1 MRGIEWRALQED
13 SMRRCTGFRTGR
25 LTLKRVSAFPAGL
38 ARLRPGQ
45 VSPAAALLALLLAV
59 VPLAPAWAQQIASAT
74 KAASPLTVERI
85 YGQPSLSGSL
95 TNGLEWSP
103 DGKLL
108 GYFQLSFSLLANLW
122 LAVVAVAT
130 ARGVI
135 FFVPGVWETLVQLLV
150 FIPLEV
156 LLAMHFVPYLLLT
169 RTTGRWLVP
178 LLPVIR
184 AFKWIVWPMRAGV
197 DFAVSL
203 AHISEEEEPGAE
215 QAQQEGLEAL
225 VEAAQEEGILAR
237 DEAQMIEQ
245 VVEFSDKRVRDVMT
259 PRPDI
264 VAIPATATIEEF
276 RHLAVETRFS
286 RIPVYEGSIEEIAGI
301 AYGRDLLQIPDSEA
315 ARRSVREL
323 MRPAL
328 FLPET
333 KLGSQLLKEM
343 QQKNQQVAI
352 VVDEYGS
359 VAGLVTIED
368 LIEEIVGEIGEEDRP
383 QAPDAV
389 READGSLVLR
399 GSVSLE
405 RLRALFGAK
414 FGAPAD
420 EVPTTVA
427 GLLNSIAGHV
437 SAPGENI
444 DYDGLRFE
452 VLEANQ
458 RKVLRLR
465 ARRLATAAAPH
476 Q

>member
-1 MRGIEWRALQED
+1 MPVLLYTLAVLALIAGLTVFCYLDRVYRELG
-13 SMRRCTGFRTGR
+13 RVTTGR
-25 LTLKRVSAFPAGL
+25 LHANLDVFEAEIEP
-38 ARLRPGQ
+38 RLGMDRRG
-45 VSPAAALLALLLAV
+45 AAL
-59 VPLAPAWAQQIASAT
+59 T
-74 KAASPLTVERI
+74 
-85 YGQPSLSGSL
+85 
-95 TNGLEWSP
+95 
-103 DGKLL
+103 
-108 GYFQLSFSLLANLW
+108 FSLLANLW

-150 FIPLEV
+150 FLPLEV

-184 AFKWIVWPMRAGV
+184 AFRWIVWPMRAGV

-276 RHLAVETRFS
+276 RRLAVETRFS

-301 AYGRDLLQIPDSEA
+301 AYTRDLLQIPDSEA

-328 FLPET
+328 FVPET

-420 EVPTTVA
+420 EGPTTVA

-437 SAPGENI
+437 PAPGENI

>member
-1 MRGIEWRALQED
+1 MPIL
-13 SMRRCTGFRTGR
+13 
-25 LTLKRVSAFPAGL
+25 LYTLAVLGLIAGL
-38 ARLRPGQ
+38 AVFSYLD
-45 VSPAAALLALLLAV
+45 
-59 VPLAPAWAQQIASAT
+59 
-74 KAASPLTVERI
+74 RI
-85 YGQPSLSGSL
+85 YR
-95 TNGLEWSP
+95 E
-103 DGKLL
+103 L
-108 GYFQLSFSLLANLW
+108 GRVTTGHLRGNLDVFEAEIEPRLGMDRRRAAVSFSLLANLW
-122 LAVVAVAT
+122 LVVVAVET

-150 FIPLEV
+150 FLPLEI

-184 AFKWIVWPMRAGV
+184 AFGWIVWPMRAGV
-197 DFAVSL
+197 DLAVSL

-225 VEAAQEEGILAR
+225 VEAAQEEGILAH
-237 DEAQMIEQ
+237 DQALLIEQ
-245 VVEFSDKRVRDVMT
+245 VVEFSDKRVREVMT

-264 VAIPATATIEEF
+264 AAIPATATIEQF
-276 RHLAVETRFS
+276 RQLAVETRFS

-301 AYGRDLLQIPDSEA
+301 AYARDLLRIPESEA
-315 ARRSVREL
+315 AHRSVREL

-328 FLPET
+328 FVPET

-359 VAGLVTIED
+359 VTGLVTIED
-368 LIEEIVGEIGEEDRP
+368 LVEEIVGEIGEEDRP
-383 QAPDAV
+383 QAPDVV
-389 READGSLVLR
+389 REVDGSLVLR
-399 GSVSLE
+399 GSVPLE
-405 RLRALFGAK
+405 KLQALFDVK
-414 FGAPAD
+414 FGAAAD
-420 EVPTTVA
+420 EAATTVA
-427 GLLNSIAGHV
+427 GLLNSVAGHV
-437 SAPGENI
+437 PAPGENI

-465 ARRLATAAAPH
+465 ARRRAAAAVPH
-476 Q
+476 R